1 MKNWLLTLGLTLTT
15 ILTSATSY
23 AQAKVMNPGEAKG
36 QLVFLSAEDVRSE
49 SALYKSLN
57 PISIPVFA
65 ELPMELSVVA
75 GAITLSQQN
84 LLSHVQLKS
93 RARHTPNLDISELPG
108 GLNND
113 LLKNFRSGDWVHLL
127 LSSDGKILIEMTTE
141 ADAVAFTTAKKNLT
155 PVKLKYDLSA
165 KNVFRTSELS
175 WVDFDKVG
183 SKAANYAELAK
194 ALNTPERT
202 VVRPGYAIP
211 FYFYQQFIDTNPSIK
226 AAIEQ
231 ILHDPLMNKIS
242 KVSYREEKLKNLYN
256 MILSKDNVVSPE
268 LISQLLTVFEK
279 ERTVDGLPKKMKLRS
294 STNSEDLPNFNGA
307 GLYDSAAYK
316 PTEKNKEKTSVEKV
330 EALKETL
337 RIVWAS
343 IWNLRAFEERAYF
356 QIPHADV
363 KMGMQV
369 NPAYKGELANGVVV
383 TKNVSKDPN
392 LTGSGVYI
400 EAQRGDTYSVV
411 NPVASIK
418 PEKIL
423 VTFDPLNPLNKD
435 LYQIHILQRSNIADD
450 NKTVMDHDN
459 MNPVLP
465 DQHSKD
471 LVYLV
476 LKAEQHFKPLLGK
489 DKTDFSLDLE
499 FKLSD
504 EESVPQIYLKQS
516 RPYID

>member
-1 MKNWLLTLGLTLTT
+1 MKIWILGFAVHLIT
-15 ILTSATSY
+15 ILTSVSAL
-23 AQAKVMNPGEAKG
+23 ADAKVMNPGEAKG

-49 SALYKSLN
+49 SAVYKSLN

-93 RARHTPNLDISELPG
+93 RARHTPNLDISELSG
-108 GLNND
+108 GLSND
-113 LLKNFRSGDWVHLL
+113 LLKNFRSGDWVHML
-127 LSSDGKILIEMTTE
+127 LSADGQILIETTTE
-141 ADAVAFTTAKKNLT
+141 AEAIAFTSAKKTVT
-155 PVKLKYDLSA
+155 PVKLRSDLTA
-165 KNVFRTSELS
+165 KNIFQTSELS

-194 ALNTPERT
+194 ALNTPQRT

-211 FYFYQQFIDTNPSIK
+211 FYFYQEFIDTNPSIK
-226 AAIEQ
+226 AAIDQ
-231 ILHDPLMNKIS
+231 ILRDPLMNKIS
-242 KVSYREEKLKNLYN
+242 KVAYREEKLKKLHE
-256 MILSKDNVVSPE
+256 MILSKDNNINPTLINE
-268 LISQLLTVFEK
+268 LLARFEK
-279 ERTVDGLPKKMKLRS
+279 ERTADGLPKKMRLRS

-316 PTEKNKEKTSVEKV
+316 PTDKKKEKNPAEKV

-363 KMGMQV
+363 KMGV
-369 NPAYKGELANGVVV
+369 HINPSYKGELANGVVV
-383 TKNVSKDPN
+383 SKNVSKNPL
-392 LTGSGVYI
+392 LTGAGVYI
-400 EAQRGDTYSVV
+400 EVQRGETYSVV

-423 VTFDPLNPLNKD
+423 VTFDSADPLNKD
-435 LYQIHILQRSNIADD
+435 SYQIHILQRSNIADD
-450 NKTVMDHDN
+450 NKTVMEHDN
-459 MNPVLP
+459 MNLVLP
-465 DQHSKD
+465 DEHSKD

-476 LKAEQHFKPLLGK
+476 LKAHQHFKPLLGK
-489 DKTDFSLDLE
+489 NTADFSLDLE

-504 EESVPQIYLKQS
+504 EESKPQIYLKQS

>member
-1 MKNWLLTLGLTLTT
+1 M
-15 ILTSATSY
+15 
-23 AQAKVMNPGEAKG
+23 
-36 QLVFLSAEDVRSE
+36 
-49 SALYKSLN
+49 
-57 PISIPVFA
+57 
-65 ELPMELSVVA
+65 
-75 GAITLSQQN
+75 
-84 LLSHVQLKS
+84 
-93 RARHTPNLDISELPG
+93 
-108 GLNND
+108 
-113 LLKNFRSGDWVHLL
+113 
-127 LSSDGKILIEMTTE
+127 
-141 ADAVAFTTAKKNLT
+141 
-155 PVKLKYDLSA
+155 
-165 KNVFRTSELS
+165 
-175 WVDFDKVG
+175 
-183 SKAANYAELAK
+183 
-194 ALNTPERT
+194 
-202 VVRPGYAIP
+202 
-211 FYFYQQFIDTNPSIK
+211 
-226 AAIEQ
+226 
-231 ILHDPLMNKIS
+231 
-242 KVSYREEKLKNLYN
+242 
-256 MILSKDNVVSPE
+256 
-268 LISQLLTVFEK
+268 
-279 ERTVDGLPKKMKLRS
+279 
-294 STNSEDLPNFNGA
+294 
-307 GLYDSAAYK
+307 
-316 PTEKNKEKTSVEKV
+316 
-330 EALKETL
+330 
-337 RIVWAS
+337 
-343 IWNLRAFEERAYF
+343 RAFEERAYF

-383 TKNVSKDPN
+383 TKNVSKDSK

-450 NKTVMDHDN
+450 NKTVLDHDN

-465 DQHSKD
+465 EQHSKD